1 MVPSPLWGALQACV
15 VLSKWGNISRKAKLL
30 YIYTEFFFLKKQI
43 FLNKKILIFHSKQYN
58 FLKVSL
64 ILEFLLLN
72 WWKKQK
78 KILEFFFYWT
88 SSLTQ
93 TIQVKFQTK
102 LSMNV
107 DFIFINVDIQ
117 ISLRVPQQ
125 IFWNFEV
132 NNHVNL
138 QRS

>member
-1 MVPSPLWGALQACV
+1 MRGSSSMCCSFKVRQHFKKGQ
-15 VLSKWGNISRKAKLL
+15 III
-30 YIYTEFFFLKKQI
+30 YIHWIFFKKKQI

-117 ISLRVPQQ
+117 ISLRISQQ
-125 IFWNFEV
+125 IFWNSEV
-132 NNHVNL
+132 NNHINL

>member
-30 YIYTEFFFLKKQI
+30 YIHTEFYKKKQI

-78 KILEFFFYWT
+78 QILKFFFYWT

-117 ISLRVPQQ
+117 ISLRISQQ
-125 IFWNFEV
+125 IFWNSEV
-132 NNHVNL
+132 NNHINL

>member
-1 MVPSPLWGALQACV
+1 MRGSSSMCCSFKVRQHFKKGQ
-15 VLSKWGNISRKAKLL
+15 III
-30 YIYTEFFFLKKQI
+30 YIHWIFFLKKQI

-78 KILEFFFYWT
+78 QILKFFFYWT

-117 ISLRVPQQ
+117 ISLRISQQ
-125 IFWNFEV
+125 IFWNSEV
-132 NNHVNL
+132 NNHINL